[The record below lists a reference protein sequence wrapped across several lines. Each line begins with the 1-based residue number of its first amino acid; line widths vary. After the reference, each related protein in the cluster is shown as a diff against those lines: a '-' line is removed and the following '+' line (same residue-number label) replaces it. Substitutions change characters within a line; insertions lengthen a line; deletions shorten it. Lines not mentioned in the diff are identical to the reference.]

1 MFSKIYSSATIGIDA
16 YIVEVETHSEK
27 QIPNFLIVGLPD
39 SAIKES
45 RERVTAA
52 IKNSGFQF
60 PLKKITV
67 NLAPAD
73 IKKEGSAFDLPIAIG
88 ILNSAEMLNTDF
100 LETTVMLGELS
111 LDGTLRKIKGAL
123 SITVEA
129 KEKGF
134 KQIILPKESAKEA
147 SIVEGIDVYGLENL
161 SEVIEFLN
169 GKDKLTIKL
178 FWRLFKSVSSVIVP
192 GVIIRT
198 TSRSNGPLC
207 PRFFASSG
215 LSICSHTAIFK
226 PEAIN
231 FIK

>member
-169 GKDKLTIKL
+169 GKKFGKIVTDKNDI
-178 FWRLFKSVSSVIVP
+178 
-192 GVIIRT
+192 
-198 TSRSNGPLC
+198 
-207 PRFFASSG
+207 FAY
-215 LSICSHTAIFK
+215 
-226 PEAIN
+226 IN
-231 FIK
+231 KY